1 LKANPNRTQA
11 NAIICFGLF
20 AIRDFFK
27 ESREDNLM
35 SIKKILRHEFG
46 VFFLLCSALIFG
58 SVLNTAAQDKKDSA
72 QGGDEILPASKYVL
86 TSTIQVNLTKHFAR
100 LPLHRGTYTDGQT
113 TRNVWYILTDVS
125 DQQLAAQLGLN
136 FSKKLGNAFR
146 GCPGCV
152 QYLDV
157 PANITQATNVEFK
170 GIPDFSP
177 SRVLVPGPQG
187 FPFLTG
193 QAGARAGLFYTP
205 YVQPVNTSIVY
216 NASIIA
222 VGDGPFDV
230 TTHTNT
236 HDRVLAIDTTAM
248 TVDLLMIRA
257 FCAGKEVIYLGL
269 DSSSEETAI
278 LERATFTP
286 ILGTLPFQNGD
297 FRPDSARAAIFSFV
311 NGQTN
316 TTSPPAQGLNHLII
330 DGRNA
335 EDASLG
341 NTALLTALRNGGDAR
356 NVIDV
361 FPTMVEPFRSEYS
374 PAWDLHLT
382 EWRQL
387 YERLRRNPAQTDSN
401 VIRTLATEFTV
412 RNPGGTFLLAS
423 GIEVN
428 CPVVAFVDDPP
439 LTPVVPAPFP
449 LPFPSNQ

>member
-1 LKANPNRTQA
+1 MVLV
-11 NAIICFGLF
+11 C
-20 AIRDFFK
+20 
-27 ESREDNLM
+27 
-35 SIKKILRHEFG
+35 
-46 VFFLLCSALIFG
+46 G
-58 SVLNTAAQDKKDSA
+58 SFINTAAQNPDKRDFGS
-72 QGGDEILPASKYVL
+72 GDEILPASKHVL
-86 TSTIQVNLTKHFAR
+86 PSTIQVNLTKHFAR
-100 LPLHRGTYTDGQT
+100 LPLHHGTYNDGQM
-113 TRNVWYILTDVS
+113 TRNVWFILTDVS
-125 DQQLAAQLGLN
+125 DQQLATQIGLN
-136 FSKKLGNAFR
+136 FSRKLGNAFR

-157 PANITQATNVEFK
+157 PANITQAQTVAFQ

-177 SRVLVPGPQG
+177 NRVLVPGPKG

-193 QAGARAGLFYTP
+193 QAGARAGLYYTP
-205 YVQPVNTSIVY
+205 YVQPRGTNIVY
-216 NASIIA
+216 NATIVA
-222 VGDGPFDV
+222 VGDAPFDV

-257 FCAGKEVIYLGL
+257 FAAGKEVIYLGL
-269 DSSSEETAI
+269 ESSSEEAAI

-286 ILGTLPFQNGD
+286 ILGTLPFPNGD
-297 FRPDSARAAIFSFV
+297 FRTDSARAAIFSFV

-316 TTSPPAQGLNHLII
+316 VPSPPAQGLNHLII

-335 EDASLG
+335 ENASLG
-341 NTALLTALRNGGDAR
+341 NTALLAALRNGGDAR

-382 EWRQL
+382 EWKRT
-387 YERLRRNPAQTDSN
+387 YEMTGRNTAQTDSN
-401 VIRTLATEFTV
+401 VIRTLATQFIV

-428 CPVVAFVDDPP
+428 CPVVAFVNDPP
-439 LTPVVPAPFP
+439 ITPVVPAPFP
-449 LPFPSNQ
+449 LPLPFDQ